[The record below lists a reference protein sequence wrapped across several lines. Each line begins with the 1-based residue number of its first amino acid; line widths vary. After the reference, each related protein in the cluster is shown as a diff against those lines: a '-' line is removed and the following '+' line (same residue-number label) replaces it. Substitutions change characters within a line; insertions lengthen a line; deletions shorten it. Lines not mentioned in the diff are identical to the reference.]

1 MLAMAPA
8 PLMQFNGSY
17 ACGSLQFQFD
27 AEEQHYKQQQ
37 TEATRLDALKDRL
50 RWLQEPQSTFQVQL
64 QRDVRRLLR
73 VLGRETLDVVVMAS
87 RLSLVGYHVTVR
99 TAIGG
104 GPSCFRNLRHE
115 FLTVLSNEGDF
126 KDSTLIVDP
135 LFREQFA
142 IPQPTATY
150 EALLELIPQEFVGT
164 ASRLIPLVQCL
175 CAEMVASFEFKGLTL
190 PPWRRAQSML
200 SKWLPTKS
208 RDVAFGGS
216 SSAGSLS
223 RCSSGSAAAAGVAG
237 TSCESDSG
245 SLELSAAGGSP
256 FSKDSDV
263 DVAERVVRQSSSRS
277 LLSGKL
283 SLNAAARN
291 SSTNGSRLGM
301 ATAGS
306 TASQAAGTVSMQ
318 PPVYRGQPPTYKV
331 KIASAAA
338 LLQQLPRRQ

>member
-1 MLAMAPA
+1 MTPFHDHA
-8 PLMQFNGSY
+8 Q
-17 ACGSLQFQFD
+17 
-27 AEEQHYKQQQ
+27 
-37 TEATRLDALKDRL
+37 
-50 RWLQEPQSTFQVQL
+50 QL
-64 QRDVRRLLR
+64 QLSGIGSALQLLLLLAGHPVLVIPVPDVLLFHHMLNNTHAFA
-73 VLGRETLDVVVMAS
+73 VSAPVSCCLGSAPPSAPCAQHTPANHTSFLQ
-87 RLSLVGYHVTVR
+87 VGYHVTVR

-175 CAEMVASFEFKGLTL
+175 CAEMVASFESKGLTL

-283 SLNAAARN
+283 SVNGAARN
-291 SSTNGSRLGM
+291 SSTNGSRLGV

-306 TASQAAGTVSMQ
+306 TASQAVGTVSMQ

>member
-1 MLAMAPA
+1 MAPA
-8 PLMQFNGSY
+8 PLMQFNGSF

-50 RWLQEPQSTFQVQL
+50 RWLQEPQSSFQVQL

-73 VLGRETLDVVVMAS
+73 VMGRESLDVVVMAS

-175 CAEMVASFEFKGLTL
+175 CAEMVASFESKGLTL

-208 RDVAFGGS
+208 RDVAFGS
-216 SSAGSLS
+216 SGSAGSLS
-223 RCSSGSAAAAGVAG
+223 RCSSGSTAAGVAG

-256 FSKDSDV
+256 FSRISDV
-263 DVAERVVRQSSSRS
+263 DVAERVVRQSSSKS

-283 SLNAAARN
+283 TINAAARN
-291 SSTNGSRLGM
+291 SSAGSSNSRLS
-301 ATAGS
+301 AAS

>member
-1 MLAMAPA
+1 MIRQLSSVSA
-8 PLMQFNGSY
+8 
-17 ACGSLQFQFD
+17 
-27 AEEQHYKQQQ
+27 QQQ
-37 TEATRLDALKDRL
+37 CAALLAGHCVLTTHATALQHPPHHPVHRLQLLLLSYKPHTQKSIFLLLAVL
-50 RWLQEPQSTFQVQL
+50 FVQ
-64 QRDVRRLLR
+64 
-73 VLGRETLDVVVMAS
+73 
-87 RLSLVGYHVTVR
+87 VGYHVTVR

-126 KDSTLIVDP
+126 KDCTLIVDP

-142 IPQPTATY
+142 IPQPSATY
-150 EALLELIPQEFVGT
+150 EALLELVPLEFVGT

-175 CAEMVASFEFKGLTL
+175 CAEMVASFEANGLTL

-208 RDVAFGGS
+208 RDTAVPNSSVGS
-216 SSAGSLS
+216 PS
-223 RCSSGSAAAAGVAG
+223 RCSSGSAAATAVAG

-256 FSKDSDV
+256 FSRISDV
-263 DVAERVVRQSSSRS
+263 DLADRVVRQSSSRS

-283 SLNAAARN
+283 SNSAAARN
-291 SSTNGSRLGM
+291 TGVMANTANSSSSRLGM
-301 ATAGS
+301 AMGGA
-306 TASQAAGTVSMQ
+306 AAAQAVGTVSMQ
-318 PPVYRGQPPTYKV
+318 PPVYKGQPPTYRV

-338 LLQQLPRRQ
+338 LLQQQQLPRRQ

>member
-1 MLAMAPA
+1 MLAMSPA
-8 PLMQFNGSY
+8 LMQFSSSH

-27 AEEQHYKQQQ
+27 ADEPQQKQHQ
-37 TEATRLDALKDRL
+37 TEAARLDALQDRL
-50 RWLQEPQSTFQVQL
+50 RWLQEPQSTFQLQL
-64 QRDVRRLLR
+64 QRDVRRLMR
-73 VLGRETLDVVVMAS
+73 VMGREKLDVVVMAS

-115 FLTVLSNEGDF
+115 FLTVLAHEGDF

-150 EALLELIPQEFVGT
+150 QALLKLIPAEFVGT
-164 ASRLIPLVQCL
+164 ASRLIPIVQCL
-175 CAEMVASFEFKGLTL
+175 CAEMVASFESKGLTL
-190 PPWRRAQSML
+190 PPWRRVQSML

-216 SSAGSLS
+216 SSNGSLS
-223 RCSSGSAAAAGVAG
+223 HCSSTAAAGVAG

-245 SLELSAAGGSP
+245 SLELATAGGSP
-256 FSKDSDV
+256 FSRISDV
-263 DVAERVVRQSSSRS
+263 DVADRVVRLSSSRS

-283 SLNAAARN
+283 SSSAATRAGCSGATCSSRMGAASSGAAAN
-291 SSTNGSRLGM
+291 
-301 ATAGS
+301 
-306 TASQAAGTVSMQ
+306 QAVGTVSMQ
-318 PPVYRGQPPTYKV
+318 PPVYRGQPATYKV
-331 KIASAAA
+331 KMASAAA

>member
-1 MLAMAPA
+1 LLA
-8 PLMQFNGSY
+8 Q
-17 ACGSLQFQFD
+17 
-27 AEEQHYKQQQ
+27 
-37 TEATRLDALKDRL
+37 
-50 RWLQEPQSTFQVQL
+50 
-64 QRDVRRLLR
+64 
-73 VLGRETLDVVVMAS
+73 
-87 RLSLVGYHVTVR
+87 VGYHVTVR

-150 EALLELIPQEFVGT
+150 AALLELVPLEFVGT

-175 CAEMVASFEFKGLTL
+175 CAEMVASFEAKGLTL

-208 RDVAFGGS
+208 RDKAFGNS
-216 SSAGSLS
+216 SSLS
-223 RCSSGSAAAAGVAG
+223 RCSSSSAAAGVAG
-237 TSCESDSG
+237 SSCESDSG

-256 FSKDSDV
+256 FNRISDV
-263 DVAERVVRQSSSRS
+263 DVADRVVRQSSSRS

-283 SLNAAARN
+283 SNNAAARAAGAMANAANN
-291 SSTNGSRLGM
+291 SSSRLGM
-301 ATAGS
+301 ASGS
-306 TASQAAGTVSMQ
+306 AAASQAVGTVSVQ
-318 PPVYRGQPPTYKV
+318 PPVYKGQPPTYKV

-338 LLQQLPRRQ
+338 LLQQQQLPRRQ

>member
-1 MLAMAPA
+1 LTSNFNASALA
-8 PLMQFNGSY
+8 
-17 ACGSLQFQFD
+17 C
-27 AEEQHYKQQQ
+27 
-37 TEATRLDALKDRL
+37 TC
-50 RWLQEPQSTFQVQL
+50 
-64 QRDVRRLLR
+64 
-73 VLGRETLDVVVMAS
+73 
-87 RLSLVGYHVTVR
+87 LSAQVGYHVTVR

-115 FLTVLSNEGDF
+115 FVTVLSNEGEF

-142 IPQPTATY
+142 IPQPSAMY
-150 EALLELIPQEFVGT
+150 QALLELVPLEFVGT

-175 CAEMVASFEFKGLTL
+175 CAEMVASFESKGLTL

-208 RDVAFGGS
+208 RDQAFNGS

-223 RCSSGSAAAAGVAG
+223 RCSSGSAAAGVAG
-237 TSCESDSG
+237 TSCESDNG

-256 FSKDSDV
+256 FSRISDV

-283 SLNAAARN
+283 SSSAAARN
-291 SSTNGSRLGM
+291 GAPASSNSSRLGM
-301 ATAGS
+301 ATASG
-306 TASQAAGTVSMQ
+306 TASQAVGTVSMQ

-338 LLQQLPRRQ
+338 LLQQLPHRH